1 MVQRITT
8 VIKEYHDKLR
18 EMPYV
23 PKTSFERE
31 TLGFCGEANKLFVT
45 FLFEYHLAHYMFA
58 ARCKAQG
65 ISQFSQFLAIAA
77 ATDWPSCTTTVT
89 SRSGAT

>member
-8 VIKEYHDKLR
+8 VVKEYQDKLR
-18 EMPYV
+18 EIPYD

-31 TLGFCGEANKLFVT
+31 SLGFCGEANKLFMT

-58 ARCKAQG
+58 ARCKAPE
-65 ISQFSQFLAIAA
+65 ISHFSQFLAVA
-77 ATDWPSCTTTVT
+77 ATIDWPFCTTTVT